1 MAQVYT
7 FHIVYEGCK
16 NKIWRDIQISS
27 TNTLATL
34 GYCVLSSFD
43 TMAYHLFYIK
53 CKGVRYETGI
63 DDFHTEEPLL
73 SEVKLSNL
81 HLQVGEKLE
90 MLYDYGCDQ
99 EFTITVKDIVP
110 MPKGSGRAYPKVIAG
125 EGRGILDDMPS
136 FELMEII
143 KKIDKTGKSD
153 FVITDE
159 DGYEMVWDYRDYLLR
174 YDQVMLKGSVEA
186 IRRGYECPEDY

>member
-1 MAQVYT
+1 MAKIYT

-27 TNTLATL
+27 TNTLAAL
-34 GYCVLSSFD
+34 GYCVLASFD

-53 CKGVRYETGI
+53 CKGIRYETGI
-63 DDFHTEEPLL
+63 DDFSEEPLL
-73 SEVKLSNL
+73 SEVKLSEL
-81 HLQVGEKLE
+81 SLQKGEKLE
-90 MLYDYGCDQ
+90 MLYDYGCEQ
-99 EFTITVKDIVP
+99 EFTIIVTDVLP

-143 KKIDKTGKSD
+143 KKTDETGKTD

-159 DGYEMVWDYRDYLLR
+159 DGYEMVWDYRDYRLDC
-174 YDQVMLKGSVEA
+174 DQALIKGEVEA